1 MEVQNKSYQTIEIMT
16 KLSVVV
22 FDVSVM
28 PVMIDNDNFKSNF
41 YEKFQ
46 EKIILNFQK
55 EIFFILSDQK
65 YKIKKN
71 I

>member
-1 MEVQNKSYQTIEIMT
+1 MT
-16 KLSVVV
+16 QLSMVV
-22 FDVSVM
+22 FDVLVM
-28 PVMIDNDNFKSNF
+28 PVMIDNGNFKSNF